1 MDREKALPAG
11 VKQPSLVI
19 IIKILAAVIA
29 WGGSFVATKVA
40 LRDVQPVTVV
50 WIRFGIGVLVLGAA
64 VLRRRQFR
72 RPSAR
77 DLVSFAFI
85 GALGITFHQW
95 LQSTGLQTAQATT
108 SAWIVAST
116 PVFMAILGWI
126 FFKEKLKFAQVAGIF
141 LAAAG
146 VLVVATR
153 GDLGM
158 LALGRLST
166 PGDLLILIS
175 APNWAVF
182 SALSRDGLRRYP
194 AAVMMLFV
202 MLFGWLF
209 TTVFFLTGP
218 GPTEIARLTVNGWL
232 AVGFLGLVCSGLAY
246 IFWYDGLQA
255 LPSAQVGVFL
265 YIEPVVTVLVA
276 GVVLAEQPTA
286 ALLAGGAIILLGVW
300 LVNRRA

>member
-1 MDREKALPAG
+1 MMDREEVLPVVA
-11 VKQPSLVI
+11 KQPSLMI
-19 IIKILAAVIA
+19 ILKILAAVIA
-29 WGGSFVATKVA
+29 WGGSFVATKIA

-77 DLVSFAFI
+77 DVLSFAFI

-116 PVFMAILGWI
+116 PVFMVILGWI
-126 FFKEKLKFAQVAGIF
+126 FFKEKLKFGQIAGIF

-146 VLVVATR
+146 VLLVATR

-166 PGDLLILIS
+166 PGDVLILIS

-194 AAVMMLFV
+194 AALMMLFV

-209 TTVFFLTGP
+209 TTVFFFTGP
-218 GPTEIARLTVNGWL
+218 GPAEIAHLTVNGWL

-255 LPSAQVGVFL
+255 LPSAQVGVSC
-265 YIEPVVTVLVA
+265 ISSP
-276 GVVLAEQPTA
+276 
-286 ALLAGGAIILLGVW
+286 W
-300 LVNRRA
+300 